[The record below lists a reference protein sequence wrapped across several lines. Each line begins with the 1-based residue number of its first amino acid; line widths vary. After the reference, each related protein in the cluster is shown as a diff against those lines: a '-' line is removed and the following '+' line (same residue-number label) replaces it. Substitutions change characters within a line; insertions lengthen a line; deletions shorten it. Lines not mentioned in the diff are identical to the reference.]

1 MLLFCILP
9 RRPHGF
15 DPPPAIAYS
24 IATLAKEKMQ

>member
-9 RRPHGF
+9 PHGF